1 MGFGLKIHVRE
12 SELGRAEA
20 FVSLALF
27 ENAKPEDMR
36 SLMIT
41 LTQEKGAWRIYDVLD
56 RSDPKAPFHLRAAL
70 VNEIKTRARKPGLV
84 KP

>member
-41 LTQEKGAWRIYDVLD
+41 LTQEKGA
-56 RSDPKAPFHLRAAL
+56 
-70 VNEIKTRARKPGLV
+70 
-84 KP
+84 